1 MDFDWI
7 TPEEAA
13 QKWGIKARQVQ
24 ALCSKGKISGV
35 IRVSRAW
42 LIPKDAEK
50 PRDGRYKNGRVSTK
64 NKAENKEN
72 E

>member
-1 MDFDWI
+1 MKANIPNLINVVVRATII
-7 TPEEAA
+7 TN
-13 QKWGIKARQVQ
+13 
-24 ALCSKGKISGV
+24 SKIPGV

-50 PRDGRYKNGRVSTK
+50 PRDGRYKNGRVPTK

-72 E
+72 K

>member
-1 MDFDWI
+1 MDFNWI

-13 QKWGIKARQVQ
+13 QKWGIKSRQVQ
-24 ALCSKGKISGV
+24 ALCSKGKIPGV

-50 PRDGRYKNGRVSTK
+50 PLDGRYKNGRKPAK
-64 NKAENKEN
+64 NKAETKEN